1 MPSEDWERRPC
12 TPLRVQHMR
21 PRCQLRSLPGH
32 PKPLSP
38 SLPPD
43 NPVGPTL
50 GELVLDL
57 AVDVAEELDVSHGC
71 LKQQRAHACSD
82 APRWLSSGALRGRA
96 CARSSVKFA
105 KNRGS
110 AASYPP
116 DGVAV
121 KSPRPC
127 GGLRGSSARA
137 LWATQRKV
145 CTKCGR
151 WARTTLSLPQAKR
164 TKTSPRWTWRMV
176 VEERTKMSRRNSSG
190 CYGSGKRSTQ
200 TRNMSKRL
208 SPKRIREKN
217 V

>member
-12 TPLRVQHMR
+12 TPLRAQHMR
-21 PRCQLRSLPGH
+21 PRCRLRSLPAH
-32 PKPLSP
+32 PRPLSP

-71 LKQQRAHACSD
+71 LKQQRTHACSD
-82 APRWLSSGALRGRA
+82 APRWPSSGALRGRA

-145 CTKCGR
+145 WTKCGR
-151 WARTTLSLPQAKR
+151 WARTTLSKPCSAALGAVSSLA
-164 TKTSPRWTWRMV
+164 T
-176 VEERTKMSRRNSSG
+176 RRRDASTPAADAIPSSG
-190 CYGSGKRSTQ
+190 CSSSAGARAPIQSVSE
-200 TRNMSKRL
+200 
-208 SPKRIREKN
+208 RESSRR
-217 V
+217 